1 VGDVPDRSG
10 HCEEQGDGKQPKQRH
25 LNNSLYLKAGSFLAD
40 SSDPP
45 ACLWPVALYDAKPGH
60 LAAFYRDSDGPPAR
74 PASASLRTPAVA
86 FSLGG

>member
-45 ACLWPVALYDAKPGH
+45 ACLWPVALSMKLS
-60 LAAFYRDSDGPPAR
+60 LATSRPFIEIPMAR
-74 PASASLRTPAVA
+74 PPVL
-86 FSLGG
+86 LC